1 MRGNGRALPAAPFFE
16 RGWSRIGG
24 STGTLGRHGQKIRAA
39 RGATPAIF
47 KAIRQ
52 GGCHTGAQL
61 RAQLSYLTSKSSLI
75 LDSRGTHDG
84 KRVLSPGEIDRLAR
98 RFENGWNARHSP
110 KLGHTC
116 HLLMAF
122 PIGTRSAEVQAIT
135 EEVCERFFEGEG
147 ARFDYIA
154 AIHEDRA
161 HPHAHIVVNRRSPD
175 GEMFRLSRDHH
186 FSYEAFRTAMV
197 EAADRHGLR
206 LEATRRLERGVMTR
220 QGSDGAY
227 RAARAAKAEPAE
239 RDRQGADRAR
249 ALAEIAGHARIY
261 QGLAAEASASNFT
274 DVAEALS
281 RAAVLLTN
289 GGQVVPDGVLYMSE
303 HETAFDELLASF
315 SENIR
320 GIEAA
325 IERASVGERPVI
337 ERKLSEVLREV
348 SHLPPWRSLRPPA

>member
-1 MRGNGRALPAAPFFE
+1 MRGKGRALPAASLFE

-24 STGTLGRHGQKIRAA
+24 SAGTLGRHGQKIRAA

-47 KAIRQ
+47 KAILQ

-61 RAQLSYLTSKSSLI
+61 RAQLSYLTTKSSLI

-84 KRVLSPGEIDRLAR
+84 KRVLNPGEIDRLAR
-98 RFENGWNARHSP
+98 RFENGWNERHSP

-122 PIGTRSAEVQAIT
+122 PIGTRSAEVKAIT
-135 EEVCERFFEGEG
+135 EEVCERFFEGQG

-206 LEATRRLERGVMTR
+206 LEATRRLERGVLMR
-220 QGSDGAY
+220 QGTDAEY

-239 RDRQGADRAR
+239 RDRQGADLAR
-249 ALAEIAGHARIY
+249 ALAEIAGHARVY
-261 QGLAAEASASNFT
+261 QGLAADASASNFT

-325 IERASVGERPVI
+325 IEMRPL
-337 ERKLSEVLREV
+337 LSGR
-348 SHLPPWRSLRPPA
+348 